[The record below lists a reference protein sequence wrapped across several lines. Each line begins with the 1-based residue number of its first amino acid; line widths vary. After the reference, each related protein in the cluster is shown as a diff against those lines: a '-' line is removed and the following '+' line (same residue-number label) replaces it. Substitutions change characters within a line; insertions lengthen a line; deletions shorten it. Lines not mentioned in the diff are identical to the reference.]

1 MRLGEGQ
8 VAVVT
13 GAASGIGLAMARRFA
28 AEGLKVVLA
37 DIEADALDKAAD
49 GLRAD
54 GADVHARVVDVGERQ
69 QVLDL
74 AESAYDTYGAV
85 HVLCN
90 NAGVGSGAEGR
101 MWEHDPNDW
110 QWAFAVNV
118 WGVFHGVQA
127 FLPRMLASGEP
138 GHVVNTSSGDGSI
151 APLPTA
157 SVYAVTKAAVV
168 TLTESLYAHLRAEH
182 ARVGASVLFPGPHML
197 RTGLW
202 ESHRNRPARYA
213 KQRPRRT
220 PYRSLD
226 QWEAAMRE
234 APRRPRHAGLLPR
247 PAGRRRGPGGHG
259 GIQVRRG
266 PGRRAGR
273 GPLAGLARELLR
285 RRQLHAPARGAA
297 ARPHR
302 PQQIMWGSDY
312 RS

>member
-1 MRLGEGQ
+1 MELRAGQ

-28 AEGLKVVLA
+28 ADGLKVVLA
-37 DIEADALDKAAD
+37 DVEEGALEKAA
-49 GLRAD
+49 GELRED
-54 GADVHARVVDVGERQ
+54 GADVRARVVDVAERSE
-69 QVLDL
+69 VLAL
-74 AESAYDTYGAV
+74 AEDVYATFGAV

-110 QWAFAVNV
+110 KWAFAVNV

-127 FLPRMLASGEP
+127 FVPRMLAGGEP
-138 GHVVNTSSGDGSI
+138 GHVVNTSSGDGGI

-168 TLTESLYAHLRAEH
+168 TMTESLYAHLRAEH

-213 KQRPRRT
+213 KERPRRT
-220 PYRSLD
+220 PYRSLA
-226 QWEAAMRE
+226 QWEAAMNEAGHEVRFTPVEEVADLVAEGIRE
-234 APRRPRHAGLLPR
+234 SRFWLLPESEHSDR
-247 PAGRRRGPGGHG
+247 Q
-259 GIQVRRG
+259 I
-266 PGRRAGR
+266 RA
-273 GPLAGLARELLR
+273 
-285 RRQLHAPARGAA
+285 
-297 ARPHR
+297 
-302 PQQIMWGSDY
+302 
-312 RS
+312 RSRSMLDRANPSYLESFILD

>member
-1 MRLGEGQ
+1 MDLREGQ

-28 AEGLKVVLA
+28 ADGLKVVLA
-37 DIEADALDKAAD
+37 DVEEAALEKAAA
-49 GLRAD
+49 GLRQD
-54 GADVHARVVDVGERQ
+54 GAEVHARVVDVGERAE
-69 QVLDL
+69 VLAL
-74 AESAYDTYGAV
+74 AEDVYETYGAV

-110 QWAFAVNV
+110 KWAFAVNV

-127 FLPRMLASGEP
+127 FVPRMIASGEP
-138 GHVVNTSSGDGSI
+138 GHVVNTSSGDGGI

-168 TLTESLYAHLRAEH
+168 TMTESLYAHLKADC

-202 ESHRNRPARYA
+202 ESHRNRPSRYA
-213 KQRPRRT
+213 KQAPRRT
-220 PYRSLD
+220 PYRSLE

-234 APRRPRHAGLLPR
+234 SGQEVRFTPVEQVADLVADGIRANRFWLLPESEHSDR
-247 PAGRRRGPGGHG
+247 Q
-259 GIQVRRG
+259 I
-266 PGRRAGR
+266 RA
-273 GPLAGLARELLR
+273 
-285 RRQLHAPARGAA
+285 
-297 ARPHR
+297 
-302 PQQIMWGSDY
+302 
-312 RS
+312 RSRSMLDRADPSYLEDFILD

>member
-1 MRLGEGQ
+1 MELGEGQ

-13 GAASGIGLAMARRFA
+13 GAASGVGLAMARRFA
-28 AEGLKVVLA
+28 AEGLTVVLA
-37 DIEADALDKAAD
+37 DVEADALEKAAE
-49 GLRAD
+49 GLREE
-54 GADVHARVVDVGERQ
+54 GAAAHAHVVDVGERE
-69 QVLDL
+69 QVLAL
-74 AESAYDTYGAV
+74 AEETYARFGAV

-110 QWAFAVNV
+110 RWAFAVNV

-127 FLPRMLASGEP
+127 FVPRMLAGGEP
-138 GHVVNTSSGDGSI
+138 GHVVNTSSGDGGI

-202 ESHRNRPARYA
+202 ESHRNRPERYA
-213 KQRPRRT
+213 KSTPRRT
-220 PYRSLD
+220 PYRSLG

-234 APRRPRHAGLLPR
+234 A
-247 PAGRRRGPGGHG
+247 GRE
-259 GIQVRRG
+259 VRFTPVEEVADLVVDG
-266 PGRRAGR
+266 VRAGR
-273 GPLAGLARELLR
+273 FWLLPESERSDAQIRAR
-285 RRQLHAPARGAA
+285 
-297 ARPHR
+297 
-302 PQQIMWGSDY
+302 S
-312 RS
+312 RSMLDRAEPSYLEDFILD

>member
-1 MRLGEGQ
+1 MELRAGQ

-13 GAASGIGLAMARRFA
+13 GAASGLGLAMARRFA

-37 DIEADALDKAAD
+37 DVEAAALEKAAD

-54 GADVHARVVDVGERQ
+54 GADVHARVVDVGVRE
-69 QVLDL
+69 QVLEL

-101 MWEHDPNDW
+101 MWEHEPNDW
-110 QWAFAVNV
+110 KWAFEVNV

-127 FLPRMLASGEP
+127 FLPRMIKSGQP
-138 GHVVNTSSGDGSI
+138 GHVVNTSSGDGGI

-168 TLTESLYAHLRAEH
+168 TLTESLYAHLKAEH

-202 ESHRNRPARYA
+202 ESHRNRPERWA
-213 KQRPRRT
+213 KERPRRT

-226 QWEAAMRE
+226 QWEAAMR
-234 APRRPRHAGLLPR
+234 AAGKEVAFTPVEEVAEFVVAGIRADRFWLLPDS
-247 PAGRRRGPGGHG
+247 AHSDAQ
-259 GIQVRRG
+259 I
-266 PGRRAGR
+266 RAR
-273 GPLAGLARELLR
+273 
-285 RRQLHAPARGAA
+285 AA
-297 ARPHR
+297 SMLDRANPSYLESF
-302 PQQIMWGSDY
+302 ILD
-312 RS
+312 

>member
-1 MRLGEGQ
+1 MDLQAGQ

-37 DIEADALDKAAD
+37 DVEETALDKAAAD
-49 GLRAD
+49 LRAE
-54 GADVHARVVDVGERQ
+54 GADVHARLVDVGERA
-69 QVLDL
+69 QVMEL
-74 AESAYDTYGAV
+74 AEAAYDTYGAV

-110 QWAFAVNV
+110 RWAFAVNV

-127 FLPRMLASGEP
+127 FVPRMIKSGQP
-138 GHVVNTSSGDGSI
+138 GHVVNTSSSDGGI

-168 TLTESLYAHLRAEH
+168 TLTESLYAHLKAEH

-226 QWEAAMRE
+226 QWEAAMWAAGKEVRFTPVE
-234 APRRPRHAGLLPR
+234 EVAGLVVAGIREDRFWLLP
-247 PAGRRRGPGGHG
+247 ASEHSDAQ
-259 GIQVRRG
+259 I
-266 PGRRAGR
+266 RA
-273 GPLAGLARELLR
+273 
-285 RRQLHAPARGAA
+285 
-297 ARPHR
+297 
-302 PQQIMWGSDY
+302 
-312 RS
+312 RSRSMLDRANPSYLESFVLD

>member
-1 MRLGEGQ
+1 MDLHTGQ

-13 GAASGIGLAMARRFA
+13 GAASGIGLALARRFA
-28 AEGLKVVLA
+28 AGGLKVVLA
-37 DIEADALDKAAD
+37 DVEEAALDKAAAD
-49 GLRAD
+49 LRAE
-54 GADVHARVVDVGERQ
+54 GAEVHARVTDVGERA
-69 QVLDL
+69 QVMEL
-74 AESAYDTYGAV
+74 AEAAYDTYGAV

-127 FLPRMLASGEP
+127 FVPRMITSGQP
-138 GHVVNTSSGDGSI
+138 GHVVNTSSSDGGI

-168 TLTESLYAHLRAEH
+168 TLTESLYAHLKAEH

-202 ESHRNRPARYA
+202 ESYRNRPARYA
-213 KQRPRRT
+213 EQRPRKT

-226 QWEAAMRE
+226 QWEAAMR
-234 APRRPRHAGLLPR
+234 AAGKEIRFTPVEEVADLVVAGIREDRFWLLPASEHSDAQIR
-247 PAGRRRGPGGHG
+247 ARSRSMLGRANPSYLESF
-259 GIQVRRG
+259 V
-266 PGRRAGR
+266 
-273 GPLAGLARELLR
+273 L
-285 RRQLHAPARGAA
+285 
-297 ARPHR
+297 
-302 PQQIMWGSDY
+302 D
-312 RS
+312 